1 MLVRVLSVALTR
13 LIRLSAMCSTDPAA
27 RFDAVA
33 AEPVT
38 RPGVSTIL
46 SLGFGNGSILIMFG
60 IYFKIESIS
69 LFRLTF
75 RQRQWEWYAW
85 TR

>member
-1 MLVRVLSVALTR
+1 MLMALTR
-13 LIRLSAMCSTDPAA
+13 LIRLSAMCPTDPAA

-33 AEPVT
+33 AEALT
-38 RPGVSTIL
+38 GAGISTIL
-46 SLGFGNGSILIMFG
+46 SLGFGNGSILIMVG